1 MEENFDPTTAKQND
15 EPSHGRDGNHLDVKD
30 SKAEVLILADRLEL
44 KDLFKSGVEYFR
56 SKLEN
61 HTAGQMLTVAQ
72 FTKMLPS
79 LPKNQRCWRSLSLI
93 RRKSCLL
100 CGSPSIPTTVVEG
113 LNCCCEEL
121 LVICDESCTGLVGTG
136 IEK

>member
-72 FTKMLPS
+72 PTKMLPS

-100 CGSPSIPTTVVEG
+100 CGSSYSSPSQNLRQSQHTYYRRRG
-113 LNCCCEEL
+113 LEL
-121 LVICDESCTGLVGTG
+121 LLRG
-136 IEK
+136 IACHL